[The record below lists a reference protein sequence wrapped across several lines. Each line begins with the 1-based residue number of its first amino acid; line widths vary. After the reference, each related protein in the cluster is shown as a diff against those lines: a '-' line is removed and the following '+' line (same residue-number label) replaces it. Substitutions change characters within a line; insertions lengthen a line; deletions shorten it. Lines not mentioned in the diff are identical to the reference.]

1 MGQSANYRL
10 FRQAIFERRQITCIY
25 NGKHRELC
33 PIVLGYKGGKEKC
46 LAYQFAGEST
56 STLPRGGEWRC
67 LELAKVSNVRL
78 RDGPWHEGR
87 QHRKT
92 QACVDIVDLD
102 VNIPATLKRR

>member
-1 MGQSANYRL
+1 MGQSLTYRL
-10 FRQAIFERRQITCIY
+10 FRQAILERKQITCIY

-33 PIVLGYKGGKEKC
+33 PIVLGYKDGQEKC
-46 LAYQFAGEST
+46 LAYQFAGESR

-67 LELAKVSNVRL
+67 LELAKVRCVQL
-78 RDGPWHEGR
+78 WDGPWHEGR

-102 VNIPATLKRR
+102 VNIPATLRR

>member
-10 FRQAIFERRQITCIY
+10 FRQAIFERKQITCVY
-25 NGKHRELC
+25 HGKPRELC
-33 PIVLGYKGGKEKC
+33 PIVLGYKDGKEKC

-67 LELAKVSNVRL
+67 LELAKVSDVRL